1 MMGGAKILVVDDD
14 PGIRDLV
21 SMALVDAG
29 FEVATAANGRLGWEA
44 FQTSTPDLVVLDLLM
59 PELDGLEL
67 CRQIR
72 KMRATP
78 IVMLTSRDEEMDV
91 LLGLETGADDYIT
104 KPFSVRE
111 LIARIRAALRRVV
124 LDKGGDTT
132 SCLVG
137 HLLVDRGRREV
148 RIKDIRVEV
157 TATEFELLWTFVRHP
172 NRAFSRDELIDRVYG
187 NEVHVTDRTIDTFV
201 KRTRAKLRAID
212 PEFDE
217 IETVRSVGYRYRG

>member
-1 MMGGAKILVVDDD
+1 MGSAKVLVVDDD
-14 PGIRDLV
+14 PGIRDLL
-21 SMALVDAG
+21 SMALADAG
-29 FEVATAANGRLGWEA
+29 FEVATAVNGRKGLEMYLA
-44 FQTSTPDLVVLDLLM
+44 SAPDLVVLDLLM

-72 KMRATP
+72 KTRATP

-91 LLGLETGADDYIT
+91 LVGLDTGADDYIT

-111 LIARIRAALRRVV
+111 LIARIRAALRRVM
-124 LDKGGDTT
+124 LDKGGDTP
-132 SCLVG
+132 SCRVG
-137 HLLVDRGRREV
+137 KVIVDRERREV
-148 RIKDIRVEV
+148 WIKEVRVDV
-157 TATEFELLWTFVRHP
+157 TATEFELLWTFVSNV

-187 NEVHVTDRTIDTFV
+187 DGINVTDRTIDTFV

-217 IETVRSVGYRYRG
+217 IETVRSIGYRYRG